1 MPFSGAR
8 RENNLTAKHIDYI
21 DHCNDASQQAPKSE
35 PVFSR
40 SFFEEGTL
48 LSCLLG
54 CHSNLKDASPRYDS
68 AKEFHIRYER
78 IRMSFCFCFV
88 GQYFLSM

>member
-40 SFFEEGTL
+40 SFFEEG
-48 LSCLLG
+48 
-54 CHSNLKDASPRYDS
+54 CHSNLKDASPSEDEGVTHLRRVD
-68 AKEFHIRYER
+68 
-78 IRMSFCFCFV
+78 
-88 GQYFLSM
+88 Q